1 VLATLPY
8 EVRSKS
14 NADVRS
20 ARAWT
25 LARRQHGVLTRR
37 QLLGL
42 GFGAAAIEHR
52 VANGRLHPVLL
63 GIYAVGRPQLTRE
76 GRWMA
81 AVLACGEGA
90 ALSHGS
96 AAALWGIERERGGA
110 VDVSVRSRTARRRQG
125 IRARRRPALPRK
137 DVVERNRI
145 PVTRPAR
152 TLVDLATERDARRLE
167 RAVNEADKL
176 DLIDPETLRAA
187 LDGYAG
193 EPGVAVLRN
202 LLDPNTFRL
211 SDGELERLFRPIALA
226 AGLPQPQTKVW
237 VSGFEVDFFWPD
249 LGLVVET
256 DGLHY
261 HRTPMT
267 QTRDRRRDQAHTAAG
282 LTQLR
287 FTHWQVAR
295 EPAYVQ
301 GILSQVT
308 RRSGGRGTRRGA
320 GAPADGD
327 DGDIYPA
334 IGG

>member
-1 VLATLPY
+1 
-8 EVRSKS
+8 
-14 NADVRS
+14 
-20 ARAWT
+20 
-25 LARRQHGVLTRR
+25 VLTRH

-52 VANGRLHPVLL
+52 VARGRLHPVLH
-63 GIYAVGRPQLTRE
+63 GIYAVGRPQLARE

-110 VDVSVRSRTARRRQG
+110 VDVSVRSRTGRRRRG
-125 IRARRRPALPRK
+125 IHARRRPALPRE
-137 DVVERNRI
+137 DVVVHNGI
-145 PVTRPAR
+145 PVTCPAR
-152 TLVDLATERDARRLE
+152 TLVDLATERDVRCLE
-167 RAVNEADKL
+167 RAVNEADKHR
-176 DLIDPETLRAA
+176 LIDPETLRAA

-193 EPGVAVLRN
+193 EPGVAMLRN
-202 LLDPNTFRL
+202 VLDPHTFRL
-211 SDGELERLFRPIALA
+211 SDDELERLFRPIALA

-237 VSGFEVDFFWPD
+237 VNGFEVDFFWPD

-256 DGLHY
+256 DGLRY

-267 QTRDRRRDQAHTAAG
+267 QTHDRRRDQAHTAAG

-287 FTHWQVAR
+287 FTHWQVAHER
-295 EPAYVQ
+295 AYVR
-301 GILSQVT
+301 GILSQVA
-308 RRSGGRGTRRGA
+308 RRSGGRGDRRGT
-320 GAPADGD
+320 GGR

-334 IGG
+334 PAG